1 MLQRQE
7 CYRELYYF
15 QSTCNIDCYRE
26 QLSVVSYLGFY
37 DIWIESYYME
47 QSVKETCYR
56 ENYQLES
63 TCHRDMK
70 KRATKP
76 SQNCSFEV
84 EKTNKA
90 NIRVQC
96 KCYL

>member
-1 MLQRQE
+1 
-7 CYRELYYF
+7 
-15 QSTCNIDCYRE
+15 
-26 QLSVVSYLGFY
+26 
-37 DIWIESYYME
+37 ME